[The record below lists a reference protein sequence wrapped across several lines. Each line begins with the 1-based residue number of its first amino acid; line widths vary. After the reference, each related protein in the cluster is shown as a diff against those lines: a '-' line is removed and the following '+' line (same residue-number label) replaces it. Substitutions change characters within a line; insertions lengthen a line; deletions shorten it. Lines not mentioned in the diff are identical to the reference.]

1 MSAAPNKPEGLD
13 MTVTE
18 KDVIETCE
26 VHGFPLDPD
35 QLEVVA
41 AVVNQM
47 QLSAAPFQARV
58 QPWMLECFGAE
69 IAADKIERN
78 HRFFEEA
85 TEAVQANGMTRSE
98 AHQLV
103 DYTFDR
109 PVGELHQEI
118 GGVMVTLAALCLA
131 SGQDMHAAGETELA
145 RIWTKV
151 EAIRAKQ
158 AAKPKHSPL
167 PAAPAQSPSLIGWWD
182 SAEASGFR
190 WKEGIVRSD
199 FSNGT
204 PIYATEPFL
213 SFIPDAKR
221 DELIGALLADLE
233 KSDQRETDFFMVL
246 SFIVRLSLLAAQFAP
261 AAPAQSEEPV
271 AWTADSLYDAIE
283 KVLLS
288 HKLSNW
294 QDQHGNLLGLVDRL
308 CDDDAHDIASGQH
321 AIRLIC
327 DEIYNEVLTVAAPQP
342 AQPVEAGEPWIAHWA
357 GSNPYKGWSI
367 RCGREEVIWFGETI
381 SSETVEGIVLAHN
394 KCFDCEGTGCVMN
407 CSGLREEPA
416 PSAVALDDER
426 AAGALQHALDWI
438 NHQKHGDN
446 CFLSSHYPG
455 DPGDRCN
462 CGKDSVMQSIETALE
477 SLVTSTQWQSHAIAG
492 PVAEPAPYLPCPI
505 CKGVEGCDHTVPER
519 KRATENAIYQSRV
532 EGFETAWRDV
542 SKETFDECSAINTF
556 ETRIVYPVAQSV
568 EQTRALTDE
577 QIEDLQEAREILE
590 NMVRSVELD
599 GNYSTEAT
607 CTFLRQALQCLPAA
621 QPASGSES

>member
-233 KSDQRETDFFMVL
+233 KSDQRETDFY
-246 SFIVRLSLLAAQFAP
+246 IVRAFIGELSSL
-261 AAPAQSEEPV
+261 EV
-271 AWTADSLYDAIE
+271 A
-283 KVLLS
+283 
-288 HKLSNW
+288 
-294 QDQHGNLLGLVDRL
+294 
-308 CDDDAHDIASGQH
+308 
-321 AIRLIC
+321 
-327 DEIYNEVLTVAAPQP
+327 
-342 AQPVEAGEPWIAHWA
+342 
-357 GSNPYKGWSI
+357 
-367 RCGREEVIWFGETI
+367 
-381 SSETVEGIVLAHN
+381 
-394 KCFDCEGTGCVMN
+394 VMN
-407 CSGLREEPA
+407 FPATDNSALQSIIDAGRNAEPKHVGGIGKNTVYLTPEMYA
-416 PSAVALDDER
+416 ALAR
-426 AAGALQHALDWI
+426 AA
-438 NHQKHGDN
+438 
-446 CFLSSHYPG
+446 SP
-455 DPGDRCN
+455 R
-462 CGKDSVMQSIETALE
+462 
-477 SLVTSTQWQSHAIAG
+477 
-492 PVAEPAPYLPCPI
+492 
-505 CKGVEGCDHTVPER
+505 
-519 KRATENAIYQSRV
+519 
-532 EGFETAWRDV
+532 
-542 SKETFDECSAINTF
+542 
-556 ETRIVYPVAQSV
+556 PVAQT
-568 EQTRALTDE
+568 ERALTGDE
-577 QIEDLQEAREILE
+577 LKLIACAADCISEA
-590 NMVRSVELD
+590 VRWEQD
-599 GNYSTEAT
+599 GFDTPPMPATEWDYNADQLAYA
-607 CTFLRQALQCLPAA
+607 LRALLTAA
-621 QPASGSES
+621 QPASGADHD